1 MASTTNTV
9 IVPTILGQAITA
21 STGFSSAETV
31 TIDFA
36 SAQGMLD
43 TKTLM
48 IRVENTCSADA
59 ITCTLGVGTE
69 GSDLGRGTQACT
81 AIGSAESAVI
91 IGGQD
96 FDSSRFMTS
105 AGTIVLTFTGGAGT
119 DIGSVEAYQIPRAIQ

>member
-9 IVPTILGQAITA
+9 IVPALLGQQITA
-21 STGFSSAETV
+21 STGFGSGETV

-48 IRVENTCSADA
+48 LRVANNASSTCLTVT
-59 ITCTLGVGTE
+59 IGVGTE
-69 GSDLGRGTQACT
+69 GSDIGRGTQACT
-81 AIGSAESAVI
+81 AVGTEDSVI

-105 AGTIVLTFTGGAGT
+105 AGTIILTFTGGCGT
-119 DIGSVEAYQIPRAIQ
+119 DDTVEAYQIPRAIQ